1 MIWLTRLN
9 GHEFVLNADLI
20 EQIESIPDTVI
31 TMVDGRKHMVTEN
44 AYEVVDRVIR
54 FRNSILEAPRLVPA
68 PAPTPSREGS
78 VHRLEPRKKDQN

>member
-20 EQIESIPDTVI
+20 EQVESIPDTVI
-31 TMVDGRKHMVTEN
+31 TMIDGRKHMVSES

-68 PAPTPSREGS
+68 PTPQNREGS
-78 VHRLEPRKKDQN
+78 VHRLEPRKKDQS

>member
-20 EQIESIPDTVI
+20 EQIESIPDTVV
-31 TMVDGRKHMVTEN
+31 TMIDGRKHMVMES
-44 AYEVVDRVIR
+44 AHEVIDRVIR
-54 FRNSILEAPRLVPA
+54 FRNSILEAPRLV

-78 VHRLEPRKKDQN
+78 VHRLEPRKKDQT